1 MYLNLESVSKIK
13 LITYVPVDSDNER
26 ILATDY
32 LKQSL
37 NTVSRHFFPFGE
49 NPWTLLVSQII
60 MKGCW
65 NIGSL

>member
-49 NPWTLLVSQII
+49 NP
-60 MKGCW
+60 
-65 NIGSL
+65 